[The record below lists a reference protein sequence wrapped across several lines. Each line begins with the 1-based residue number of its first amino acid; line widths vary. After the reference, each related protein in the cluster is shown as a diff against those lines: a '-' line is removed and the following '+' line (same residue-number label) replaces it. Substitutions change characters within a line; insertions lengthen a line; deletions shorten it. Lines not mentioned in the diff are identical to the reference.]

1 MAHPLQVL
9 VLVLVLVAVQVQV
22 QRLLPAQIQGS
33 VVVYTVKHSQV
44 DALV

>member
-1 MAHPLQVL
+1 LL
-9 VLVLVLVAVQVQV
+9 VLVLALVLGLV
-22 QRLLPAQIQGS
+22 RPLLAQIQGS